1 MTPEMK
7 NVKKSIHQRLLNI
20 SRDKKEDFQ
29 LILIRFA
36 LERFLYRLSKSK
48 HADQFILKGAFLFM
62 VWTEQQYRPTRD
74 LDFLCFGASSAE
86 RLTRIFQEICCT
98 EVEPDGLV
106 LDDHSISVTEIREEQ
121 EYEGQRVKLMAL
133 LGKARIS
140 LQNIVLCMTN
150 AL

>member
-1 MTPEMK
+1 MTSEMK
-7 NVKKSIHQRLLNI
+7 NLKKSIHQRLLNI

-48 HADQFILKGAFLFM
+48 YADQFILKGAFLFM
-62 VWTEQQYRPTRD
+62 VWTEQQHRPTRD
-74 LDFLCFGASSAE
+74 LDFLCFGDSSAE

-106 LDDHSISVTEIREEQ
+106 FDVHCISLNEIREEQ

-133 LGKARIS
+133 LGKARI
-140 LQNIVLCMTN
+140 
-150 AL
+150 